1 MSEPRKSATDH
12 HPLFPARRSPNHSRA
27 DHVYDRR
34 APHRP
39 IDSAI
44 NDYLGLA
51 LLSDAKI
58 NLRVARLFNLPV
70 ADSFTVLVLSLARS
84 DTRPTTSSELQCRR
98 IRDFLAIR
106 FSHPIPVVLTSGWG
120 TVLIPATAL
129 TTGRLGDFVSG
140 LTAAVDVP
148 VTSVAVE
155 SAVQGIPDAASIAR
169 ELLDVAIRLRKA
181 PRLYRLAD
189 LALEHQLTRPGP
201 GRDKLVSL
209 LAPLDASPDL
219 RRTLFALVN
228 HQFDRRNVAR
238 RLHVHPNTIGN
249 RLAQILE
256 LTGLPPT
263 SDSQWRLYAAVVASR
278 FVGGVGLP
286 VDSTPG
292 AVVFQSE

>member
-1 MSEPRKSATDH
+1 MSTIDE
-12 HPLFPARRSPNHSRA
+12 HPI
-27 DHVYDRR
+27 
-34 APHRP
+34 APS
-39 IDSAI
+39 DSAI

-70 ADSFTVLVLSLARS
+70 AETFIVLALSLDCS
-84 DTRPTTSSELQCRR
+84 HTRPTTLSELQCRR
-98 IRDFLAIR
+98 IRDFLAMR
-106 FSHPIPVVLTSGWG
+106 FDRPIPVLLTSGWG
-120 TVLIPATAL
+120 TVLIPVTAL
-129 TTGRLGDFVSG
+129 TTDRLGDFVSD
-140 LTAAVDVP
+140 LTAAVDLP

-155 SAVQGIPDAASIAR
+155 SAVQGIPGAARTAR

-181 PRLYRLAD
+181 PRLYRLDD

-201 GRDKLVSL
+201 GRDQLVSL

-228 HQFDRRNVAR
+228 HQFDRRNAAR

-263 SDSQWRLYAAVVASR
+263 SDSQWRLHAAVVARR

-286 VDSTPG
+286 ADSTPG
-292 AVVFQSE
+292 AVVFPSE